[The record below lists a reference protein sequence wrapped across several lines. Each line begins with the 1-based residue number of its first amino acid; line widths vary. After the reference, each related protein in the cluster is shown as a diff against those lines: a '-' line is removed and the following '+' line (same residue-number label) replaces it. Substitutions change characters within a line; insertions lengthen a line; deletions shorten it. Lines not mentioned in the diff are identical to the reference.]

1 MDSPSSQRPDAR
13 HQYSGELSRVSD
25 RVSWSD
31 AGHEAMDASSE
42 GDSLSPE
49 AGGDVGGWDWDLLTD
64 RVRWSDQLY
73 RLFGLEPQSQEG
85 GLEAFVSLLDPGE
98 RDAAERSVRE
108 ARDTGQI
115 FTFDHQVRGR
125 DGEVRILESRG
136 QVVVDA
142 EGGPVR
148 MVGTVRDVTFARLA
162 SHELPLT
169 DRRLRQSSQALRHR
183 ERLMAMSDAV
193 AAAANASTSLTG
205 VVTEAVRLVAEA
217 TGWPVGHGLV
227 PGREADRLVSRGMWV
242 ADGVDRAALI
252 KESRRP
258 FGMGEGLAGRVWAT
272 GGPLSTEDPGADEPF
287 LRSAAAAGSGLR
299 AAVAFPVLI
308 GDEVVAVIEFFT
320 VDELNLSAD
329 LLQTLQHVGSE
340 LGRVAERERAAL
352 ALAAHERRFRQVLD
366 DATEIVATVDVEGV
380 VRYLSPSVCRILGV
394 DGVDVAGEVR
404 SRVHPDDRR
413 LVRQELA
420 ALRNTPGE
428 RRRFEF
434 RVRDADDNWRHL
446 EAVATNLLEDPDV
459 ASIVL
464 HCSDVTEQRQ
474 AETQLEHQ
482 RLHDPLTGC
491 PTRTLFAK
499 HLQRALTRESRY
511 RHGVAVFA
519 VDVDQFHVV
528 NEHHGHDVGDAVL
541 VVVAQRLEGALRAY
555 DTVSRPGSVIA
566 RLGGDE
572 FFALCEDVGTDLAVI
587 AIGRRLAAAIAE
599 PLVID
604 EREIAVSATV
614 GAAVSRGGEIDSD
627 LLLVHAETAVQRAK
641 RDPSSHV
648 ELFDQQAR
656 QAVEV
661 HDEHVAALRD
671 AISLGQLRL
680 HYQPK
685 VEISS
690 GRLVG
695 VEALVR
701 WEHPT
706 RGMVPP
712 GGFIPLAEES
722 GLIGSLGEWVL
733 AESCRQQAL
742 WAETL
747 GANAPPMVSVNVSG
761 HQFVPGFVD
770 VVQRTIERTG
780 VVAEMVCVEITESVM
795 MADIDTAV
803 DIVQQLKSLGLVVSI
818 DDFGTGYSSLSHL
831 KRFPIDELKIDK
843 SFVDG
848 LGTDPD
854 DTAIVAAMVAMAHAL
869 GLLVIAEGVE
879 TIDQLERLRNL
890 GCELAQGY
898 LFSRPLP
905 PEDLAALGSV
915 LNPLT
920 DAPPP
925 AQSRPTEVVL
935 VVDDAADVR
944 QLANVSLATSGFEVL
959 EAVSGEEGLQEAR
972 RSRPACIV
980 LDVTMPGMNGF
991 DACRALR
998 SDPLTLSAAIVMLTS
1013 RADAGDK
1020 VEAFSAGA
1028 DEYMV
1033 KPFAPR
1039 ELVSRVRQA
1048 ITRRTAQ
1055 SNTGTARKQH
1065 SK

>member
-1 MDSPSSQRPDAR
+1 
-13 HQYSGELSRVSD
+13 
-25 RVSWSD
+25 
-31 AGHEAMDASSE
+31 
-42 GDSLSPE
+42 
-49 AGGDVGGWDWDLLTD
+49 
-64 RVRWSDQLY
+64 
-73 RLFGLEPQSQEG
+73 
-85 GLEAFVSLLDPGE
+85 
-98 RDAAERSVRE
+98 
-108 ARDTGQI
+108 
-115 FTFDHQVRGR
+115 
-125 DGEVRILESRG
+125 
-136 QVVVDA
+136 
-142 EGGPVR
+142 
-148 MVGTVRDVTFARLA
+148 MVGTVADVTFARQA
-162 SHELPLT
+162 SQDLPLT
-169 DRRLRQSSQALRHR
+169 DRRLGRSAEALSHR
-183 ERLMAMSDAV
+183 ERLMALSDAV
-193 AAAANASTSLTG
+193 AAAANAATSLD
-205 VVTEAVRLVAEA
+205 AVITDALRLVAEA
-217 TGWPVGHGLV
+217 TGWPVGRALV
-227 PGREADRLVSRGMWV
+227 RDRESDRLVSREMWV
-242 ADGVDRAALI
+242 DDGVDRAALI
-252 KESRRP
+252 LESRRP
-258 FGMGEGLAGRVWAT
+258 VERGAGLVGRVLAT
-272 GGPLSTEDPGADEPF
+272 RGPSWTEDPGTDEPF

-299 AAVAFPVLI
+299 GAVAFPVLI
-308 GDEVVAVIEFFT
+308 ANEVVAVIEFFT
-320 VDELNLSAD
+320 VEELNLSAD
-329 LLQTLQHVGSE
+329 VLRTLEHVGSE
-340 LGRVAERERAAL
+340 LGRVAERERATL
-352 ALAAHERRFRQVLD
+352 ALAAHERRFRQVLA

-413 LVRQELA
+413 LLREELA
-420 ALRNTPGE
+420 AVRNTPGE
-428 RRRFEF
+428 RGCFEF
-434 RVRDADDNWRHL
+434 RARDAEGNWRHL

-459 ASIVL
+459 GAIVL
-464 HCSDVTEQRQ
+464 HCSDVTEQRRAQ
-474 AETQLEHQ
+474 TRLEHQ

-491 PTRTLFAK
+491 STRTLFAT
-499 HLQRALTRESRY
+499 HLQRALTRDSRY
-511 RHGVAVFA
+511 RRGVAVFA
-519 VDVDQFHVV
+519 IDVDQFHSV
-528 NEHHGHDVGDAVL
+528 NERYGHDVGDAVL

-555 DTVSRPGSVIA
+555 DSVSRPGSVIA

-572 FFALCEDVGTDLAVI
+572 FLVFCEDVGTDLAVA
-587 AIGRRLAAAIAE
+587 AIGRRLAAAVAE

-604 EREIAVSATV
+604 EREISLSATV
-614 GAAVSRGGEIDSD
+614 GAAVSRGDEIGSE
-627 LLLVHAETAVQRAK
+627 LLVVHAETAVQRAK
-641 RDPSSHV
+641 RDPSSQV
-648 ELFDQQAR
+648 ELFDQQAG

-661 HDEHVAALRD
+661 HDGHVAALRD
-671 AISLGQLRL
+671 AIRLGQLRL

-685 VEISS
+685 VDISS
-690 GRLVG
+690 GRLEG

-701 WEHPT
+701 WEHPS

-712 GGFIPLAEES
+712 DQFIPLAEKS

-733 AESCRQQAL
+733 AEACRQQAL

-770 VVQRTIERTG
+770 VVRRTIEQTG

-795 MADIDTAV
+795 MTDIVTAV
-803 DIVQQLKSLGLVVSI
+803 DIVHQLKSLGLVVSI

-854 DTAIVAAMVAMAHAL
+854 DTAIAAAIVAMAHAL

-879 TIDQLERLRNL
+879 TIDQLERLRHL
-890 GCELAQGY
+890 GCEMAQGY

-905 PEDLAALGSV
+905 PEELAALGSV
-915 LNPLT
+915 LNPST
-920 DAPPP
+920 GGAPLR

-959 EAVSGEEGLQEAR
+959 EAASGEEGLREAR

-980 LDVTMPGMNGF
+980 LDVTMAGMNGF

-1013 RADAGDK
+1013 RADGGDK

-1048 ITRRTAQ
+1048 INRRTAQ
-1055 SNTGTARKQH
+1055 SDTGTASKQH